1 MAVLAN
7 QIPNNYKLG
16 EKQMELK
23 IKNVTTTTGS
33 DGSQY
38 GKFVIEP
45 LERGFGNTIGNALR
59 RVLLSSLEGA
69 AVTAVRIEGIT
80 HEYTAVPGIVEDVI
94 DIMLNLKGMVVKTES
109 SEPVQLRL
117 DVDKPGPV
125 LASDIELP
133 AGVKIVN
140 PDWLICTVAE
150 GGSIHADIVVETGK
164 GYIAHDVLKNNDGS
178 MPIDM
183 LPIDAT
189 FMPIKRVSYNVEN
202 TRVGDVT
209 DFDKLNL
216 EIWSNGSVDVNV
228 ALSQAANILI
238 EHFMQIAAITGG
250 APVIPTVAPVTTSA
264 VIEEE
269 EVVDNS
275 APSISIEDLEL
286 SVRAYNCLKRASINN
301 MAELLKKSE
310 HDLLNIKNFGKKSSD
325 EVIEKLHQF
334 GLDLMPNPEGVD
346 MDELV

>member
-1 MAVLAN
+1 
-7 QIPNNYKLG
+7 
-16 EKQMELK
+16 MELK
-23 IKNVTTTTGS
+23 IKCNNTATNS

-80 HEYTAVPGIVEDVI
+80 HEYTAIPGIVEDVI
-94 DIMLNLKGMVVKTES
+94 DIMLNLKGMVVKTDS
-109 SEPVQLRL
+109 KEPQQLRL
-117 DVDKPGPV
+117 DIDKPGPV
-125 LASDIELP
+125 LASDIQLP

-150 GGSIHADIVVETGK
+150 GGSIHADIMVETGK
-164 GYIAHDVLKNNDGS
+164 GYIAQDVLKNNNGA

-216 EIWSNGSVDVNV
+216 EIWSNGSIDVNV
-228 ALSQAANILI
+228 ALAQSANILI
-238 EHFMQIAAITGG
+238 EHFMQIAAITGT
-250 APVIPTVAPVTTSA
+250 PVVTVPQAA

-269 EVVDNS
+269 EEVDTN
-275 APSISIEDLEL
+275 APTISIEDLEL

>member
-1 MAVLAN
+1 
-7 QIPNNYKLG
+7 
-16 EKQMELK
+16 MELK
-23 IKNVTTTTGS
+23 IKCNNTATNS

-45 LERGFGNTIGNALR
+45 LERGFGNTLGNALR

-80 HEYTAVPGIVEDVI
+80 HEYTAIPGIVEDVI
-94 DIMLNLKGMVVKTES
+94 DIMLNLKGMVVKTDAK
-109 SEPVQLRL
+109 EPQQLRL

-125 LASDIELP
+125 LASDSQLP

-164 GYIAHDVLKNNDGS
+164 GYIAHDVLKDNNGS

-216 EIWSNGSVDVNV
+216 EIWSNGSIDVNV
-228 ALSQAANILI
+228 ALAQAANILI
-238 EHFMQIAAITGG
+238 EHFMQIAAITGT
-250 APVIPTVAPVTTSA
+250 PVVSVAPA
-264 VIEEE
+264 AIIEEE
-269 EVVDNS
+269 EVVDTTT
-275 APSISIEDLEL
+275 PSISIEDLEL

-301 MAELLKKSE
+301 MSELLKKSE

>member
-1 MAVLAN
+1 
-7 QIPNNYKLG
+7 
-16 EKQMELK
+16 MELK
-23 IKNVTTTTGS
+23 IKCNNTVTNS

-45 LERGFGNTIGNALR
+45 LERGFGNTVGNALR

-94 DIMLNLKGMVVKTES
+94 DIMLNLKGMVVKTDS
-109 SEPVQLRL
+109 KEPQQLRL
-117 DVDKPGPV
+117 DIDKPGPV
-125 LASDIELP
+125 LASDIDLP

-150 GGSIHADIVVETGK
+150 GGSIHADIIVETGK
-164 GYIAHDVLKNNDGS
+164 GYIAHDVLKENKGG

-202 TRVGDVT
+202 TRVGDIT
-209 DFDKLNL
+209 DYDKLNL

-228 ALSQAANILI
+228 ALAQSANILI
-238 EHFMQIAAITGG
+238 EHFMQIASITGT
-250 APVIPTVAPVTTSA
+250 PVVPVAPA

-269 EVVDNS
+269 VEEVDAAV
-275 APSISIEDLEL
+275 PTISIEDLEL

-301 MAELLKKSE
+301 MGELLKKSE

>member
-1 MAVLAN
+1 
-7 QIPNNYKLG
+7 
-16 EKQMELK
+16 MELK
-23 IKNVTTTTGS
+23 IKCNNTATNS

-59 RVLLSSLEGA
+59 RVLISSLEGA

-80 HEYTAVPGIVEDVI
+80 HEYTAIPGIVEDVI
-94 DIMLNLKGMVVKTES
+94 DIMLNLKGMVVKTETK
-109 SEPVQLRL
+109 EPQQLRL
-117 DVDKPGPV
+117 DIDKPGPV
-125 LASDIELP
+125 LASDIQLP

-150 GGSIHADIVVETGK
+150 GGSIHADIMVETGK
-164 GYIAHDVLKNNDGS
+164 GYIAHDVLKDNKGG

-228 ALSQAANILI
+228 ALAQAANILI
-238 EHFMQIAAITGG
+238 EHFMQIAAITGTPVI
-250 APVIPTVAPVTTSA
+250 APVPAA

-269 EVVDNS
+269 EEVDTN
-275 APSISIEDLEL
+275 APTISIEDLEL